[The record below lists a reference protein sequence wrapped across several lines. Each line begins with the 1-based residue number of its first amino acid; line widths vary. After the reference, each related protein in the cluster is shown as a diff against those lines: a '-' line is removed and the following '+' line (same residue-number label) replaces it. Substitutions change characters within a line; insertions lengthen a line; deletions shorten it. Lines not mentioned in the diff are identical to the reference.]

1 MKNQY
6 FGDIND
12 YRKYGLL
19 RSIIY
24 ASQLKLL
31 VTWMLTQYDGSTDGK
46 FISYLGK
53 PEKWA
58 HHDPE
63 LFHGIKGLLKNS
75 TKRNVALIEQT
86 ALLPG
91 AVYFSDY
98 VPDRSVDRE
107 SWFNLLLRA
116 SSESDIVFLDP
127 DNGMEVKSV
136 PYGRKKSS
144 KYLFW
149 RELETLWSDGKSLL
163 IYQHFP
169 RVKRDV
175 YIRRMIS
182 MFGKYAIGS
191 YIGVFKTSRVAF
203 FLLLQPKHRQHY
215 DAIMNSL
222 HDKWNVRGGIQIYI
236 MNMTGSG

>member
-19 RSIIY
+19 RAVILTTR
-24 ASQLKLL
+24 LKLL
-31 VTWMLTQYDGSTDGK
+31 VAWMLTPDDGGSDGR
-46 FISYLGK
+46 FITYLEK

-63 LFHGIKGLLKNS
+63 LFNSIKEILKNNS
-75 TKRNVALIEQT
+75 KRNVTLIERT
-86 ALLPG
+86 DLLPG
-91 AVYFSDY
+91 AVYYSDY
-98 VPDRSVDRE
+98 VPDRTVDRE
-107 SWFNLLLRA
+107 SWFNSLIRVA
-116 SSESDIVFLDP
+116 RESDIVFLDP

-144 KYLFW
+144 KYLYR
-149 RELETLWSDGKSLL
+149 RELQMLWSEEKSLL

-175 YIRRMIS
+175 YIWRMIS
-182 MFGKYAIGS
+182 MLGQYAIGS
-191 YIGVFKTSRVAF
+191 HISVFTTSGVEF
-203 FLLLQPKHRQHY
+203 FLLLQPKHRKY
-215 DAIMNSL
+215 YAAIMNSL
-222 HDKWNVRGGIQIYI
+222 HDKWNVRGGIQIEKL
-236 MNMTGSG
+236 NKNESG